1 MPPTHWL
8 WYFVPLLPLVTRLFL
23 CLNCYKVMHQV
34 PPEEAQERDVNRS
47 FILSLAG
54 FSFTAVAGFAVL
66 DATTRIALQL
76 PTWYVLLSFVSYI
89 STLNAQSY
97 KTNRLQNQVATALVE
112 IGTLSLMLSL
122 IALLF
127 SASFSC
133 KFQWIA
139 ATITFGAWL
148 IDHVL
153 RLRFDYHFLRVLV
166 SKLPP

>member
-1 MPPTHWL
+1 MSFTHWL
-8 WYFVPLLPLVTRLFL
+8 FYCAPFFPLVTRILL
-23 CLNCYKVMHQV
+23 CLHCRKVMREV
-34 PPEEAQERDVNRS
+34 PEEAAQERDVNRS

-66 DATTRIALQL
+66 DATTRIELQL

-97 KTNRLQNQVATALVE
+97 KSNRFQNQIATAFVE
-112 IGTLSLMLSL
+112 IGTLSLMLAL

-127 SASFSC
+127 SVSFSC

-139 ATITFGAWL
+139 ATVTFGAWL
-148 IDHVL
+148 IDHAL
-153 RLRFDYHFLRVLV
+153 RLKFDHYFLRGLVL
-166 SKLPP
+166 KL